1 MTARERKQLLIEMD
15 SVQEEIKLLQIKLN
29 DSPSLL
35 KDTVFQEQRT
45 KLFYK
50 SYCID
55 CTLHGEWAVSY
66 NRYLKGE

>member
-1 MTARERKQLLIEMD
+1 MTGKERNRWLTEFEAAQN
-15 SVQEEIKLLQIKLN
+15 EIKTMQHKLN
-29 DSPSLL
+29 KNPSLL

-55 CTLHGEWAVSY
+55 CTLRGEWAASY
-66 NRYLKGE
+66 GVYKRG